1 MGDAR
6 VGQFVGDDR
15 GGRGYHRRGDRF
27 RVAGSEGDHGV
38 TETLIEIGSDKL
50 RAAINPFGAELTHL
64 RDAGGRELMTDADPA
79 YWTGHAPILFPIVGR
94 LNGDTLRLD
103 GRDYPMKQHGFART
117 QMFELSQQSDT
128 AVTFRLTANAET
140 RALYPFDFALEV
152 GFSIEAATLAIDVR
166 LSNPGS
172 EPLPA
177 SFGFHPA
184 FAWPLP
190 YGRLRAEHRII
201 FSSDEPGDIVE
212 LADGLFAAKRPSP
225 LDGKVLHLTD
235 ELFADN
241 ALIWNPVASQSVTYG
256 AADGP
261 QLRIDFPD
269 TLYLGIWTKPGAA
282 FVCVEPW
289 HGHADPAGFDGDF
302 RTKPGVFEVAPGAD
316 WTCRMAI
323 TLEP

>member
-1 MGDAR
+1 MTDA
-6 VGQFVGDDR
+6 
-15 GGRGYHRRGDRF
+15 
-27 RVAGSEGDHGV
+27 
-38 TETLIEIGSDKL
+38 LIEIGNDQL

-64 RDAGGRELMTDADPA
+64 RDAEGRELMTDADPA

-94 LNGDTLRLD
+94 LNGDTLRID

-117 QMFELSQQSDT
+117 QLFELVRRSDT
-128 AVTFRLTANAET
+128 AVTFRLAANAET
-140 RALYPFDFALEV
+140 RAHYPFDFALEV

-166 LSNPGS
+166 IANSAS

-190 YGRLRAEHRII
+190 YGQPRGEHRII
-201 FSSDEPGDIVE
+201 FSNDEPGDIVE
-212 LADGLFAAKRPSP
+212 LAGGLFAAKRRSP
-225 LDGKVLHLTD
+225 LAGKLLQLTD
-235 ELFADN
+235 DLFAED
-241 ALIWNPVASQSVTYG
+241 ALIWDPVSSQSVTYG
-256 AADGP
+256 ATAGP
-261 QLRIDFPD
+261 RLRIDFPD
-269 TLYLGIWTKPGAA
+269 TPYLGIWTKPGSA